1 MEPVRVLLVTK
12 GHAFDHDAFLAMF
25 EEMEDLDVTMVE
37 QPAAQVIL
45 RPENVGPYDAVLFYD
60 MSGIPGIGLM
70 HDGAGDTGIP
80 PEDYRR
86 SIEALI
92 HGGIGIVMLNHGTVS
107 WPLWPLWRSISGSS
121 FMLTEGE
128 LNGERV
134 SGSGYRGGHGPY
146 PNPTINLAPVDPAH
160 PVAAGLED
168 GFTVTDEIYL
178 KTEKLG
184 PKVTPL
190 FRSDY
195 EFVAENF
202 TPPPLAPPEEQ
213 ADWSHPE
220 GSNVVVWANV
230 AGNSPVV
237 AADIGDS
244 PEAFGNA
251 DFRRL
256 LRNALKWVAS
266 ADAREW
272 AAKQ

>member
-25 EEMEDLDVTMVE
+25 EGMDELDVTMVE

-45 RPENVGPYDAVLFYD
+45 RPENVGDYGAVLFYD

-80 PEDYRR
+80 PDDYRR

-92 HGGIGIVMLNHGTVS
+92 DGGTGIVMLNHGTVS

-128 LNGERV
+128 LNGQRV
-134 SGSGYRGGHGPY
+134 PGSGYRGGHGPY
-146 PNPTINLAPVDPAH
+146 PNPTISLTPVDPSH
-160 PVAAGLED
+160 PVAAG
-168 GFTVTDEIYL
+168 
-178 KTEKLG
+178 
-184 PKVTPL
+184 
-190 FRSDY
+190 
-195 EFVAENF
+195 
-202 TPPPLAPPEEQ
+202 LAPPEEQ
-213 ADWSHPE
+213 AAWSHPE
-220 GSNVVVWANV
+220 GSNVVVWANA

-256 LRNALKWVAS
+256 LRNALQWVAS
-266 ADAREW
+266 PEARQW
-272 AAKQ
+272 AANR